1 MLVKLR
7 NPLVARFDG
16 LNGKDEWCI
25 DTANI
30 IELYMEKSRCYVL
43 FYTSLIYEH
52 NSNSTIVCS
61 EITVEEYDEI
71 FEKLSK

>member
-7 NPLVARFDG
+7 NPVIAKFDG

-30 IELYMEKSRCYVL
+30 IELYMVKGRCYVL
-43 FYTSLIYEH
+43 FSTSAIY
-52 NSNSTIVCS
+52 NQYSNSTIVCA

>member
-7 NPLVARFDG
+7 NPVVAKFDG

-30 IELYMEKSRCYVL
+30 IELYMEKGRCYVL
-43 FYTSLIYEH
+43 FYTSTIYDQY
-52 NSNSTIVCS
+52 SNSKIVCA